1 MHYLFSSL
9 SVELKPKLEID
20 VERELEVEVE
30 VEHPVRP
37 LPGKIKDNNFT
48 LNDAERGPFSGISR
62 PALFSYPYSSS
73 IQWSPFK
80 DPVTN
85 ESHIVGQRG
94 VGGGGGGGGT
104 GSKQR
109 RITPPHHE
117 KKSVE
122 VVRRVAEKRRNVEVE
137 VGGGSREV
145 RTDRQGDR
153 DRQGQ
158 GEIEGQRQG
167 REGEGG
173 GVGGGVAV
181 VEREGEGG
189 GQGGGWNGEAPV
201 RLTALSFMQEA
212 RAEAKYKRRCSIPSN
227 QFSSFD
233 VVRKKSG

>member
-9 SVELKPKLEID
+9 SVELKPNPKPKLEID
-20 VERELEVEVE
+20 VELEVEVE
-30 VEHPVRP
+30 VEVERPVRP

-94 VGGGGGGGGT
+94 VGGGG
-104 GSKQR
+104 SKQR

-145 RTDRQGDR
+145 KTDIQADR
-153 DRQGQ
+153 DRG
-158 GEIEGQRQG
+158 GEIEGQGQG
-167 REGEGG
+167 RE

-181 VEREGEGG
+181 VEREGE

-212 RAEAKYKRRCSIPSN
+212 RAEAKSKKRCSIPSN